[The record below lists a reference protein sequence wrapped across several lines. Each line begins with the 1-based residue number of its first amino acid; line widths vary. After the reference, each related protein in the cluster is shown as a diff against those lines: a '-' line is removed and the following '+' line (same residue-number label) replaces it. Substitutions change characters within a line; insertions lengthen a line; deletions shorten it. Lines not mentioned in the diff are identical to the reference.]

1 MSVLKEFREAI
12 QIQQNKDDEGYEEQ
26 ISLPLDERVSKGVTM
41 HNLRVEFNFFDHA
54 PNQWCPRLDFPLKF
68 IRSAKIY

>member
-26 ISLPLDERVSKGVTM
+26 ISLPLDERVS
-41 HNLRVEFNFFDHA
+41 
-54 PNQWCPRLDFPLKF
+54 
-68 IRSAKIY
+68 